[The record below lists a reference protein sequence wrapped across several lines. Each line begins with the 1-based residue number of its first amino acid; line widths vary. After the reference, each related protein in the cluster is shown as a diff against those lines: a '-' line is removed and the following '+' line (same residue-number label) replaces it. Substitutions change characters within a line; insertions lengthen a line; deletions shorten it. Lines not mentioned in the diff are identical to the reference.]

1 MRRSAPL
8 VCIAALALAG
18 CSAAP
23 QEAPPTPTQYDL
35 GDLDPSQ
42 IDGNGLWLLSGAD
55 AAGEIVDAVE
65 AAGTVAYSG
74 TFTELTAAT
83 PETEPAPGRA
93 LAIDYRGRPGE
104 YTAKVAAGELS
115 FEVVAAAG
123 RTYLRGNAAYAAQMG
138 IPELEQGFVCAASG
152 EGLAEQWSPLLRPGD
167 LVAALLESSDSV
179 SVPAPPSDAEVL
191 DVVIGGETAPAGI
204 MHVARA
210 GAPLPTAFTA
220 GDHTGDGAFTFSA
233 WGDDQPVTPPTEVVR
248 SCGESD

>member
-1 MRRSAPL
+1 MRRSAPF

-65 AAGTVAYSG
+65 AAGSVAYSG

-83 PETEPAPGRA
+83 PEVEAAPGRA
-93 LAIDYRGRPGE
+93 LAVDYRGRPGE
-104 YTAKVAAGELS
+104 YTATVTAGGLS

-167 LVAALLESSDSV
+167 LVGALLESSDSV
-179 SVPAPPSDAEVL
+179 SVPSPPSDAEVL
-191 DVVIGGETAPAGI
+191 DVVLGGETAPAGI
-204 MHVARA
+204 MHVARV
-210 GAPLPTAFTA
+210 GAPLPTDFTA
-220 GDHTGDGAFTFSA
+220 GDRTGDGSFTFSA
-233 WGDDQPVTPPTEVVR
+233 WGDDQPVAPPSEIVR
-248 SCGESD
+248 PCGASD